1 MKSLLKVALAL
12 LGTGVALIATGILLI
27 ARQMGATPYPSA
39 LGGPAW
45 LSLLLGSLLLWAG
58 CIGVAVLLPRR
69 WVILAGVLTVAS
81 GVVLPWFFLA
91 IWLSSWAD
99 YLEIAAL
106 AVLVAGCLQLG
117 VAAIRGKGRRPRWVA
132 VGALGGLLVVL
143 LIANVFVYR
152 DRFYPVYFDW
162 QAETGF
168 RMISTVPA
176 GRHLGFFGEVYGGL
190 VTLQARSWIAHE
202 FRTGGWTKAKGHLF
216 VQLLPALPPVVIGL
230 AYNAEPWEIID
241 PDATPLMQAAERG
254 DLQAVKTLLA
264 SGADVNARDQRGWT
278 PLMHASMSLKANAE
292 VVRTLI
298 AAGADVNAKDRV
310 GRTALIWAAG
320 LASDGRGK
328 VGVLLAAHADPNA
341 KSTFGE
347 TPLECVVGD
356 AGALDVA
363 AQLLAAGADPN
374 AKAREGGTVLSLAA
388 GAGDTEMV
396 QLLKRFGARE

>member
-1 MKSLLKVALAL
+1 MRSLLKISLVLLVAGLAL
-12 LGTGVALIATGILLI
+12 LATGILLT
-27 ARQMGATPYPSA
+27 AGRAEATPYPSV
-39 LGGPAW
+39 LGHPAW
-45 LSLLLGSLLLWAG
+45 VSLQLGSLLLWAG
-58 CIGVAVLLPRR
+58 CVGVAAIVPRR
-69 WVILAGVLTVAS
+69 WTILGGILMVGTGLVS
-81 GVVLPWFFLA
+81 PSLFLA
-91 IWLSSWAD
+91 IWVTSWTR
-99 YLEIAAL
+99 YLEIPAL
-106 AVLVAGCLQLG
+106 AVLAAGCLQLG

-152 DRFYPVYFDW
+152 ARFYPVYFDW

-168 RMISTVPA
+168 RMISTVPP
-176 GRHLGFFGEVYGGL
+176 GRHLGFLGKVYGGL
-190 VTLQARSWIAHE
+190 VTLQARPWIAHD
-202 FRTGGWTKAKGHLF
+202 FRKEGWTKAKGHLF

-264 SGADVNARDQRGWT
+264 SGADVNAHDQRGWT

-310 GRTALIWAAG
+310 GRTALVWAAG

-341 KSTFGE
+341 KSSFGE
-347 TPLECVVGD
+347 TPLEAAVEVGCID
-356 AGALDVA
+356 TA
-363 AQLLAAGADPN
+363 AELLAAHADPN
-374 AKAREGGTVLSLAA
+374 AIVLEGTTPLSIALRGGDAKMASLLRQA
-388 GAGDTEMV
+388 GARD
-396 QLLKRFGARE
+396 